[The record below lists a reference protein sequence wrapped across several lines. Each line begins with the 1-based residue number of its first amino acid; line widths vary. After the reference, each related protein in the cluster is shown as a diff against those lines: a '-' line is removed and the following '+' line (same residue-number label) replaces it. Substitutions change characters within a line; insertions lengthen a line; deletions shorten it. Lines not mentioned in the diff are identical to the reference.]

1 MKPDDSTVKELTAQ
15 METEIKYLRD
25 VAKHINKVGVI
36 YFTLFQNEIY
46 APLEERYKKTFLDA
60 GKTRDKIKEFEKSV
74 RLTINALKECL

>member
-1 MKPDDSTVKELTAQ
+1 MKPDYTTAEDLIAQLEKEI
-15 METEIKYLRD
+15 EYLRNVRNRLD
-25 VAKHINKVGVI
+25 KVSVI

-46 APLEERYKKTFLDA
+46 APLEARYRAAFLDA